1 MPRTPAST
9 PFSDSCLAGG
19 IPDNNE
25 LLPSGPN
32 SFAVGGAR
40 SLPDDR
46 SLWLREVLPDPGNLF
61 GFALVAGTFLTHVLL
76 VSTGARHLLFENLWL
91 DALAH
96 VWLLLGPPLGAYLG
110 ICHLRR
116 HGTSFLPYVTIPLG
130 LFLSL
135 MTGVGVGTA
144 LLAG

>member
-9 PFSDSCLAGG
+9 PFSDSRLAGG
-19 IPDNNE
+19 FPDNDE
-25 LLPSGPN
+25 LVPSGQN
-32 SFAVGGAR
+32 SFALGGAR
-40 SLPDDR
+40 SAR
-46 SLWLREVLPDPGNLF
+46 SLWLREVLPDPGNVF

-110 ICHLRR
+110 VCHLRR

-135 MTGVGVGTA
+135 MTGVGVATA
-144 LLAG
+144 LLGG